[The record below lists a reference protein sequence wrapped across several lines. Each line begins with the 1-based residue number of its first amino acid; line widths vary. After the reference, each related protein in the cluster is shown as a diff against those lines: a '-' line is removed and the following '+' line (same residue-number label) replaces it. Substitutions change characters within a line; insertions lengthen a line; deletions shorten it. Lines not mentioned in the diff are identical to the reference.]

1 MEILI
6 AEDDV
11 MILDMLVDF
20 LDTLG
25 HTVMTAQDGREA
37 WHVYQTKPIQMVIT
51 DWIMPQMDGLEL
63 CSNIRAASKD
73 HYTYIIVIT
82 GKEQK
87 KDLLETLKCGAD
99 DYIKKPLDPEELRA
113 RIKAGERII
122 KLEEGHRN
130 LQQVLIES
138 RNKLRVVVDSLL
150 EEIVSIDSD
159 FRIVSVN
166 ISFVKSK
173 GLDIRATIGTPC
185 FQEKY
190 WDMANFR
197 IQAIMAHARD
207 VFNSGLPILIRETT
221 DAGIQGKRHVE
232 LHLQPIFH
240 ETGKVAQVTILSRD
254 VHE

>member
-6 AEDDV
+6 AEDDD
-11 MILDMLVDF
+11 MILNLLVDF

-25 HTVMTAQDGREA
+25 HTVMTAQDGQEA
-37 WHVYQTKPIQMVIT
+37 WHIYQTKSIQMVIT
-51 DWIMPQMDGLEL
+51 DWMMPRMDGLEL
-63 CSNIRAASKD
+63 CRNIRAASKD

-99 DYIKKPLDPEELRA
+99 DYIKKPFDPDELLA
-113 RIKAGERII
+113 RIKAGERIM
-122 KLEEGHRN
+122 KLEEAHKN

-138 RNKLRVVVDSLL
+138 RNKLRIVLDSLP
-150 EEIVSIDSD
+150 EEIVSIDAD

-166 ISFVKSK
+166 ISFVKRR
-173 GLDIRATIGTPC
+173 GLDMRATVGTPC

-190 WDMANFR
+190 WNMANVR
-197 IQAIMAHARD
+197 IQALMAHARG

-221 DAGIQGKRHVE
+221 DEGVQGKRHVE
-232 LHLQPIFH
+232 LHLLPIMH
-240 ETGKVAQVTILSRD
+240 ETGKVVQVAIVIQGCDR
-254 VHE
+254 